1 VKSFVSN
8 PTVLPSNAADGRFRR
23 ADLIV
28 YDIDSRGESYLGR
41 VYLDVPE
48 TTVDTSL
55 EREAGYAGR
64 FVLFGHG
71 GCVGVPGHCDPS
83 TNRDPFDIGPPGGL
97 SPQTKTVDITDAL
110 KAFAGDRVV
119 ITIVAVRASTG
130 TPEPADDMVFRH
142 IRLVTY
148 GLAQARSSVAA
159 AQFEGLG
166 R

>member
-1 VKSFVSN
+1 MESFVADAID
-8 PTVLPSNAADGRFRR
+8 LPPNAAQGRFRR

-41 VYLDVPE
+41 VFIDGPE
-48 TTVDTSL
+48 ATADTSF
-55 EREAGYAGR
+55 ERETGYAGR

-97 SPQTKTVDITDAL
+97 SPQTKTVEITDAL
-110 KAFAGDRVV
+110 KAFPGDRVV

-130 TPEPADDMVFRH
+130 TPQPADDMVFGGL
-142 IRLVTY
+142 RLVTY
-148 GLAQARSSVAA
+148 G
-159 AQFEGLG
+159 
-166 R
+166 